1 MTHENTPPAAV
12 ARPAEQERPTKGRLT
27 AIIGSL
33 AFAGLIMILNETVL
47 SVALPSILEDF
58 RISETTGGWLTTGF
72 LLTMAVVIPTT
83 GYLLRRFSTRAL
95 FVAALLLFIVGTA
108 LAALAPGF
116 LVLLLARVV
125 QASGTAI
132 VLPLLMTT
140 TLNLVPITHRGSVM
154 GLIGV
159 VISVAPAIG
168 PTVSGVVMHA
178 FSWRMVFG
186 VVLPL
191 ALLTLVVGF
200 IGLGR
205 SEAPGSGKLDV
216 VSIPLSVI
224 GFGALVYG
232 LSSASQLAEG
242 NLVPAVGLVVGA
254 ASLVLFIRRQN
265 RLDRQGRG
273 PLLSLEPL
281 GIPVFRRGVLVL
293 AIGMA
298 TALGSIVV
306 LPLYLQNG
314 RGFDPLAIGLALLPG
329 GLLQAALSS
338 IFGRVYDRF
347 GPRPLVIPGAILLPT
362 ALFGFATMSGQTPLG
377 AMIGWHMLFCTGM
390 AMLMTALMTHSLG
403 ALPQRLYPHGSAI
416 VNTVMQ
422 LAGATGTALLLT
434 AFSIGIAVTGTAGT
448 GARFAFLFAGALAL
462 LPIFIVPRL
471 RKHSAEEPAAA

>member
-1 MTHENTPPAAV
+1 M
-12 ARPAEQERPTKGRLT
+12 
-27 AIIGSL
+27 

-47 SVALPSILEDF
+47 SVALPSILADF
-58 RISETTGGWLTTGF
+58 EIDETTGGWLTTGF

-83 GYLLRRFSTRAL
+83 GYLLRRFSARTL
-95 FVAALLLFIVGTA
+95 FVTALLLFIVGTG
-108 LAALAPGF
+108 LAAVAPGF
-116 LVLLLARVV
+116 VVLLLARVI

-140 TLNLVPITHRGSVM
+140 TLNLVPVSHRGSVM

-168 PTVSGVVMHA
+168 PTVSGVVMHS

-186 VVLPL
+186 VILPL
-191 ALLTLVVGF
+191 AVLTLVIGYV
-200 IGLGR
+200 GLGR
-205 SEAPGSGKLDV
+205 SEAAGSGRLDV
-216 VSIPLSVI
+216 VSIPLSVV
-224 GFGALVYG
+224 GFGSLVYG

-242 NLVPAVGLVVGA
+242 NLVPAVGLVAGVVF
-254 ASLVLFIRRQN
+254 LVLFIRRQN
-265 RLDRQGRG
+265 RLDREGRG

-314 RGFDPLAIGLALLPG
+314 RGFEVLAVGLALLPG
-329 GLLQAALSS
+329 GLLQATLSS

-362 ALFGFATMSGQTPLG
+362 ALFGFASMTGETPLAG
-377 AMIGWHMLFCTGM
+377 MIGWHMTFCTGM

-403 ALPQRLYPHGSAI
+403 ALPQRLYSHGSAI

-448 GARFAFLFAGALAL
+448 GARYAFLFAGALAL

-471 RKHSAEEPAAA
+471 RKHPTEEPAASAL